1 MARLGNISINISNQF
16 IEMQALMCE
25 RDGMIAENTYRDHLG
40 QGVAYTDA
48 DFGKLAEQMRALKIV
63 EGVPVQPT
71 TCKAQNGPAFE
82 DGV

>member
-1 MARLGNISINISNQF
+1 
-16 IEMQALMCE
+16 MCE

-71 TCKAQNGPAFE
+71 TAQACKPETNPASTH
-82 DGV
+82 